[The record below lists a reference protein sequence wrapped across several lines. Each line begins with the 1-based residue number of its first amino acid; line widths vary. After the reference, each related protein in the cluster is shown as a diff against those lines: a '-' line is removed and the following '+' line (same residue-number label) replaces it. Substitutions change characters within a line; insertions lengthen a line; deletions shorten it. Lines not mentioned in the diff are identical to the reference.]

1 MKYTT
6 DRIPRAPS
14 STCTPHAAHVT
25 RHLSIHYTA
34 APVSTLED
42 ALVGRLSQVC
52 PSGTLYHMYGVDV
65 VCARGLNVAL
75 N

>member
-14 STCTPHAAHVT
+14 STYTTHSAQHDDLSRRARRPSMSF
-25 RHLSIHYTA
+25 RH
-34 APVSTLED
+34 
-42 ALVGRLSQVC
+42 
-52 PSGTLYHMYGVDV
+52 TLYHMYGVDV
-65 VCARGLNVAL
+65 VCARSLNVAL